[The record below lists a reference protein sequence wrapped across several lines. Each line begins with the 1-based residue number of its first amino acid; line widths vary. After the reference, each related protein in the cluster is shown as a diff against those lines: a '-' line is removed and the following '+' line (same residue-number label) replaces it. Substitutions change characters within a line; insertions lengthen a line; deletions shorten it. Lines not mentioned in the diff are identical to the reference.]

1 MDKGGFNMTVG
12 LVLLLVV
19 SVIIFLGFAH
29 RVLDRMHLNDKQALV
44 AVLLILAG
52 GFVDI
57 PIYRGLQTIS
67 LNLGGSVVPVLI
79 AIYVLG
85 RADNPSE
92 TRRGILSAVATG
104 AALIAIS
111 KVFTFEEGRTI
122 IDSIYVFGLVAGA
135 IAYLLGKSRRA
146 AFVGAVL
153 GVVFLDIAHLVEVV
167 IRRMPSTVNL
177 GGAGAFD
184 AVVIAGIIAVG
195 LAEIF
200 GETMERLQGGH
211 VPDGPGRTKDALE
224 AAIHETE
231 TMIEESEE

>member
-1 MDKGGFNMTVG
+1 MTVG
-12 LVLLLVV
+12 LVLLLAV
-19 SVIIFLGFAH
+19 SVIIFLGLAH
-29 RVLDRMHLNDKQALV
+29 RVLDRMRLNDKQALV
-44 AVLLILAG
+44 AVLLILVG

-57 PIYRGLQTIS
+57 PVYHGIQKVS
-67 LNLGGSVVPVLI
+67 LNLGGSIIPVIIAVYVLI
-79 AIYVLG
+79 
-85 RADNPSE
+85 RADSATE
-92 TRRGILSAVATG
+92 TRRGIFCAVATG

-111 KVFTFEEGRTI
+111 KLFPFEEGRTI

-135 IAYLLGKSRRA
+135 IAYLTGKSRRA
-146 AFVGAVL
+146 AFAGAIL

-167 IRRMPSTVNL
+167 IRGMPSTVNI

-211 VPDGPGRTKDALE
+211 IPKDQHRVDTATKTPGHEQEMPDD
-224 AAIHETE
+224 
-231 TMIEESEE
+231 ESDE